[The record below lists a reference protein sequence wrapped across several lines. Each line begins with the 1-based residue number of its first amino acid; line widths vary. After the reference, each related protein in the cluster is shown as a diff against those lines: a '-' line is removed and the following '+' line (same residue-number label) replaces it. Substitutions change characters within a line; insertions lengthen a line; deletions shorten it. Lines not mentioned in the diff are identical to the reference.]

1 MTGRTHD
8 LAAFTALNVVLI
20 TQPIPDLSLSTAL
33 VTLGACFIGGLAPDI
48 DNSTSKFWQKIP
60 AGTFIGQVLHPLIG
74 GHRLIS
80 HSILGLVIVGWLVN
94 YLLGLASSTLLVN
107 MTIVWWSF
115 MIGYLSHLLMDSLTT
130 EGVPLLFPIPIRLGF
145 PPLKSL
151 RFKTGG
157 FLEKFLI
164 FPGLLILNGYLFY
177 NYYQFYL
184 NFIYKLIK

>member
-1 MTGRTHD
+1 MTRRTHD
-8 LAAFTALNVVLI
+8 LAVFTALNIILI
-20 TQPIPDLSLSTAL
+20 TQPIPSISLSTTL
-33 VTLGACFIGGLAPDI
+33 VSLGACLIGGLAPDI
-48 DNSTSKFWQKIP
+48 DNSTSEFWQKIP

-80 HSILGLVIVGWLVN
+80 HSILGILIVGWLVSH
-94 YLLGLASSTLLVN
+94 LLGLASNTLLVN
-107 MTIVWWSF
+107 MSVVWWSF

-130 EGVPLLFPIPIRLGF
+130 EGIPLFFPIPIRLGL

-151 RFKTGG
+151 RIKTGG
-157 FLEKFLI
+157 FFENFFI

-184 NFIYKLIK
+184 KFISKLIK